1 MPLKRDFKITDARS
15 GAAIT
20 VRVLTGSA
28 NTEVAGLQEGAIK
41 IRLRAAAADLPDA
54 NSELIAFL
62 AVQLD
67 IPVKH
72 IEIVAG
78 TTGRDKIISIE
89 GLTSAQVEGAL
100 LSDATE

>member
-1 MPLKRDFKITDARS
+1 MPLKRDFKITDARR

-20 VRVLTGSA
+20 VRAIAGSA
-28 NTEVAGLQEGAIK
+28 ATEVAGLQDGVIK
-41 IRLRAAAADLPDA
+41 IRLRAVDADLPDA

-62 AVQLD
+62 AAQLD

-78 TTGRDKIISIE
+78 VNGRDKIISIE
-89 GLTSAQVEGAL
+89 GLTTDQVEGAL
-100 LSDATE
+100 LADAAE